1 MMLIQVSEDEFFM
14 EHKDHN
20 KDPYDYQPA
29 TNIKIP
35 SKIISDIENIMVNH
49 NNHEYSKLH
58 RIYFIMYN
66 YIHGNQGIS
75 ITQGINSLW
84 IRSEYLNFEKG
95 PYDEHKIYYKCDIS
109 GLEKYISSEYI
120 KDQVK

>member
-1 MMLIQVSEDEFFM
+1 MLIEVTEDEFFM

-29 TNIKIP
+29 TDIKIP
-35 SKIISDIENIMVNH
+35 SKILSNIENIMVNH
-49 NNHEYSKLH
+49 NHNNHEYSTLH

-66 YIHGNQGIS
+66 YIHGNHGIS
-75 ITQGINSLW
+75 ITQGINYLW

-95 PYDEHKIYYKCDIS
+95 PYEHKTYYKCDSS
-109 GLEKYISSEYI
+109 GLEEYLTKTYKTIYI
-120 KDQVK
+120 